1 MSEKIVITDEAKL
14 LSSLGL
20 CVGAGA
26 AIIGVPLIC
35 AAMKKGGAKAPKM
48 VFEASDSSDNTH
60 KRISDRCA
68 FYGVKQIRLG
78 CDGMALA
85 AAVGKSSSVAA
96 LAVTDENLCRLAE
109 KYIRF
114 AP

>member
-1 MSEKIVITDEAKL
+1 MSENIVITDEAKL

-20 CVGAGA
+20 CARAGA
-26 AIIGVPLIC
+26 VVIGVPLIC
-35 AAMKKGGAKAPKM
+35 TAMKKGGAKAPKT

-85 AAVGKSSSVAA
+85 AALGKSSPVAA
-96 LAVTDENLCRLAE
+96 VAVTDENLCRLAE

-114 AP
+114 AL

>member
-1 MSEKIVITDEAKL
+1 MSEKIVITDEARL

-20 CVGAGA
+20 AARAGA
-26 AIIGVPLIC
+26 VIIGVPLIC
-35 AAMKKGGAKAPKM
+35 AAMKKGTDKAPKT

-60 KRISDRCA
+60 KRLCDRCA
-68 FYGVKQIRLG
+68 FYGVKRVRLG

-85 AAVGKSSSVAA
+85 AALGKTSTVAA
-96 LAVTDENLCRLAE
+96 VAVTDENLCRLAE

-114 AP
+114 AL